1 MSEQEDAAS
10 SPCVGLCKMQDYGAQ
25 PLCSGCLRTLD
36 EIMQW
41 RSMAEDERQ
50 RIMAALPARSVAR
63 SAAQTGDQTSA

>member
-1 MSEQEDAAS
+1 MSELDEAIS

-25 PLCSGCLRTLD
+25 QLCTGCLRTLD

-50 RIMAALPARSVAR
+50 RIMAALPARS
-63 SAAQTGDQTSA
+63 AAQAGNQTSA

>member
-1 MSEQEDAAS
+1 MLEPDEVSS

-25 PLCSGCLRTLD
+25 QLCSGCLRTLE

-50 RIMAALPARSVAR
+50 RIMAALPARST
-63 SAAQTGDQTSA
+63 AQTGNQTSA

>member
-1 MSEQEDAAS
+1 MSEIEEVSS

-25 PLCSGCLRTLD
+25 QLCSGCLRTLE

-50 RIMAALPARSVAR
+50 RIMAALPARL
-63 SAAQTGDQTSA
+63 AAQTGDQASA